1 MSDMNEFNAQIIAEF
16 RANDGIVG
24 GPFEGA
30 TVLLLH
36 TTGAKSGAER
46 VNPVVARRAGDDL
59 FVFASKAGAPTNPD
73 WFHNLVA
80 HPSVTAEFGTDT
92 FAATAEVL
100 EGAERDRVYAAQAAD
115 FANFAEYQTMTDRV
129 IPVVRLVRD

>member
-46 VNPVVARRAGDDL
+46 VNPVVARREGDDL

-92 FAATAEVL
+92 FATASMPPRRRTL
-100 EGAERDRVYAAQAAD
+100 PTSRSTR
-115 FANFAEYQTMTDRV
+115 
-129 IPVVRLVRD
+129 P

>member
-1 MSDMNEFNAQIIAEF
+1 MSDMNDFNAQIIAEF
-16 RANDGIVG
+16 RANDGVVG

-46 VNPVVARRAGDDL
+46 VNPVVARREGDDL
-59 FVFASKAGAPTNPD
+59 CVFASKSGAPTNPD

-80 HPSVTAEFGTDT
+80 NPSVTAELGTDT

-100 EGAERDRVYAAQAAD
+100 EGAERDRVFAAQAAD
-115 FANFAEYQTMTDRV
+115 YPNFAEYQTLTDRV
-129 IPVVRLVRD
+129 IPVVRLVRA

>member
-1 MSDMNEFNAQIIAEF
+1 MAHPGLAGRVPAAGRTRRE
-16 RANDGIVG
+16 G
-24 GPFEGA
+24 GPKA
-30 TVLLLH
+30 SLPTVSYTHL
-36 TTGAKSGAER
+36 
-46 VNPVVARRAGDDL
+46 
-59 FVFASKAGAPTNPD
+59 
-73 WFHNLVA
+73 
-80 HPSVTAEFGTDT
+80 EFGTDT